1 MKLDDVE
8 QTLPNKPNFGLV
20 FGLAGATILVFFVLA
35 LIFLH
40 FDGSHLTFR
49 HHYSHPTSSL
59 TPLAPVGLR
68 QAPPT
73 RLA

>member
-8 QTLPNKPNFGLV
+8 QHLPNRPNFGLV
-20 FGLAGATILVFFVLA
+20 FGLAGAAILVFFVLA

-49 HHYSHPTSSL
+49 HHYSHPTSRL
-59 TPLAPVGLR
+59 TSPPALRAPESS
-68 QAPPT
+68 